1 MLSWSRK
8 HMTWVI
14 VLTVLVT
21 AIVVV
26 IGLNFSTSEK
36 HIERRINH
44 HYATGDEQ
52 YEREMAVMLGPGILP
67 GNKVQAFNN
76 GREIFP
82 AMLEAI
88 RAARTSITFETYIY
102 WSGEI
107 GREFSDALSERARAG
122 LPVHVTID
130 WVGSLKMDQTL
141 LQSMEDA
148 GVEVQRYRPLHW
160 YSLTRMNNRTHRK
173 LLVVDGRVGFTGGV
187 GIADQWEGKAED
199 PDHWRD
205 MHFRIDGP
213 AVAQIQAAFNDN
225 WIKTTGV
232 VLSGPTYFPPLEH
245 AGDMD
250 AHMIIASPAG
260 GSESMHLMYLMSV
273 AAAQES
279 IDLAAAYF
287 VPDELIIE
295 ALLAAR
301 ERGVRIRVLLPG
313 PHIDSATVRISSRS
327 TWGALL
333 RNGIE
338 IHEYQPTMMHTKLLV
353 VDRQM
358 TSVGSTNFDIR
369 SFRLNDEASLNIYDH
384 AFAEAMTAVFE
395 HDLKSATRY
404 THEMWLNRPWREK
417 MAERFTLPFKSQL

>member
-1 MLSWSRK
+1 
-8 HMTWVI
+8 MTWVI

-21 AIVVV
+21 AVVVV
-26 IGLNFSTSEK
+26 IGLNFTTSEK
-36 HIERRINH
+36 HIERRIDH
-44 HYATGDEQ
+44 HYAISDEQ
-52 YEREMAVMLGPGILP
+52 YEREMAVMLGPGILT
-67 GNKVQAFNN
+67 GNKVEALNN
-76 GREIFP
+76 GRQIFP

-88 RAARTSITFETYIY
+88 RSARASITFETYIY

-130 WVGSLKMDQTL
+130 WVGSLKMDEAL
-141 LQSMEDA
+141 LKSMEDA

-173 LLVVDGRVGFTGGV
+173 LLVIDGRVGFTGGV

-205 MHFRIDGP
+205 MHFRIEGP
-213 AVAQIQAAFNDN
+213 AVAQVQAAFNDN

-232 VLSGPTYFPPLEH
+232 VLSGPTYFPLLEPV
-245 AGDMD
+245 GDMD

-260 GSESMHLMYLMSV
+260 GSESMHLMYLMSI
-273 AAAQES
+273 AAAQQS

-287 VPDELIIE
+287 VPDELIIA

-313 PHIDSATVRISSRS
+313 PHIDSASVRVSSRS

-333 RNGIE
+333 RNGVE

-353 VDRQM
+353 VDGEM

-369 SFRLNDEASLNIYDH
+369 SFRLNDEASLNIYD
-384 AFAEAMTAVFE
+384 ADFAQAMTAVFE
-395 HDLKSATRY
+395 HDLQSAKRY
-404 THEMWLNRPWREK
+404 THEMWVNRPWREK